1 MGDERVETLANE
13 VANLASSASSQQR
26 TLSCQQQTLKEIQE
40 RIHILVWIVWRII
53 ETPIMERIHIQDRM
67 VEPAMV

>member
-1 MGDERVETLANE
+1 MGDERVEMLANE
-13 VANLASSASSQQR
+13 VANLASSASSQQQ
-26 TLSCQQQTLKEIQE
+26 TLSSQQQTLKEIQE